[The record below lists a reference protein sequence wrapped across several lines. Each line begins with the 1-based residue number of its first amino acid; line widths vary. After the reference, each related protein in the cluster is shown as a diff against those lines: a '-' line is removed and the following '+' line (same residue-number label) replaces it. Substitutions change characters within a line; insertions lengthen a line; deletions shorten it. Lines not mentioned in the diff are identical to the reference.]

1 MAANVVNPTP
11 LSLPLSVPTGKLNS
25 NPTICLLTKPSI
37 PTLSIHSTFSLNN
50 NFFRFS
56 SNFSLKPSSSLASV
70 GNAGF
75 VEEPSTNVKFPT
87 SLTLPGCSTSL
98 SLLGTGYREKVF
110 AIIGVKVYAAGLYI
124 NSSVSNELNAWRG
137 RSAAA
142 IQEDSSLFDII
153 FQSCSEKSLQIVL
166 VRDVDGKTFW
176 DALDDAISPRIKA
189 PTPGDESALSTFRSI
204 FEGRSLK
211 KGTFIFLTWL
221 EPPKMLVSISINGPP
236 TGIDATIE
244 SNNVTSALFDVFFG
258 DSPVSSTLKASV
270 ATGLAA
276 VLK

>member
-1 MAANVVNPTP
+1 MRHEIRKWASELHESPLLSNPTQSFQRAEEEISTMAVNATP
-11 LSLPLSVPTGKLNS
+11 LRLPPAIPTGKW
-25 NPTICLLTKPSI
+25 
-37 PTLSIHSTFSLNN
+37 
-50 NFFRFS
+50 S
-56 SNFSLKPSSSLASV
+56 SNARVCLPRKP
-70 GNAGF
+70 
-75 VEEPSTNVKFPT
+75 PT
-87 SLTLPGCSTSL
+87 QSTS
-98 SLLGTGYREKVF
+98 SFNKSFRSCSNSANISGFREKVF

-124 NSSVSNELNAWRG
+124 NSSISNELNAWRG

-142 IQEDSSLFDII
+142 IQEDSSLFNII
-153 FQSCSEKSLQIVL
+153 FQSPSEKSLQIVL

-189 PTPGDESALSTFRSI
+189 PTPVDESALSTFRSI

-221 EPPKMLVSISINGPP
+221 EPPKMLVSISVDGPP
-236 TGIDATIE
+236 TGIEATIE

-258 DSPVSSTLKASV
+258 DNPVSPTLKASV
-270 ATGLAA
+270 AAGLSA